1 MSQLRHEMETEGFEA
16 AGGKGET
23 DSVPGLS
30 AAGPAGPSLT
40 AKCAHLV
47 DMAKKN
53 PALFIPVKV
62 GEANRRDLWQTTKR
76 RAQCLRK
83 PEKPK
88 MKRSDA

>member
-1 MSQLRHEMETEGFEA
+1 M
-16 AGGKGET
+16 
-23 DSVPGLS
+23 
-30 AAGPAGPSLT
+30 T

-47 DMAKKN
+47 DMAKKS